1 MDLKISKS
9 SILIIILIIIYAAFI
24 LSSDVSKI
32 SQNIM
37 TMNLLN
43 LLFAIIFWVCG
54 NLIKVVRWHVF
65 MKSIDDKIPF
75 KKNFQYYLAGFA
87 FVLTPG
93 RMGEILR
100 SPYIKR
106 DYGISISKT
115 SAIVFIERFY
125 DILGMTII
133 LSIGLA
139 LIDFD
144 KTILLIP
151 IGMIIFIVI
160 ILTNKKY
167 LLKLLNRMSKMK
179 RFKNITSNFE
189 ELYDTSISL
198 MKTKFFLIGTSVS
211 IITYS
216 LYSVAVYSLI
226 VGLGGVIKL
235 EEIFVIL
242 PTSMFVAA
250 ISLIPAGIGVF
261 DGGMIGLLLLYQVPL
276 DIAVS
281 TNLLIRLM
289 GIGLIST
296 IGIISL
302 KIISTKK
309 NI

>member
-1 MDLKISKS
+1 
-9 SILIIILIIIYAAFI
+9 
-24 LSSDVSKI
+24 
-32 SQNIM
+32 
-37 TMNLLN
+37 
-43 LLFAIIFWVCG
+43 
-54 NLIKVVRWHVF
+54 
-65 MKSIDDKIPF
+65 
-75 KKNFQYYLAGFA
+75 
-87 FVLTPG
+87 
-93 RMGEILR
+93 MGEILR

-106 DYGISISKT
+106 DYGIPISKT
-115 SAIVFIERFY
+115 AAIVFVERFY
-125 DILGMTII
+125 DLLGMTII
-133 LSIGLA
+133 LSIGLTF
-139 LIDFD
+139 IDFD

-167 LLKLLNRMSKMK
+167 LLKLLNCMAKIK

-189 ELYDTSISL
+189 ELYNTSVSL

-216 LYSVAVYSLI
+216 LYSFAVYFLI
-226 VGLGGVIKL
+226 VGLGGDIKL
-235 EEIFVIL
+235 QEIFVIF
-242 PTSMFVAA
+242 TISMFISA

-261 DGGMIGLLLLYQVPL
+261 EGGMVGLLLLYQVPL

-281 TNLLIRLM
+281 TNLLIRLI

-309 NI
+309 NT

>member
-1 MDLKISKS
+1 MNLKISKS
-9 SILIIILIIIYAAFI
+9 SILIIVLIIIYAAFI
-24 LSSDVSKI
+24 LSSDISKI
-32 SQNIM
+32 SQNVM
-37 TMNLLN
+37 TMNLYN

-54 NLIKVVRWHVF
+54 NLIKVVRWHIF
-65 MKSIDDKIPF
+65 LKSIDDKIPF

-87 FVLTPG
+87 FALTPG

-106 DYGISISKT
+106 DYGIPISKT
-115 SAIVFIERFY
+115 SAIVFVERFY

-167 LLKLLNRMSKMK
+167 LLKLLNRMTKMK
-179 RFKNITSNFE
+179 RFKNIDSNFE
-189 ELYDTSISL
+189 ELYNTSVSL
-198 MKTKFFLIGTSVS
+198 MKTRFFLVGTSVS

-216 LYSVAVYSLI
+216 LYSFAVYSLI
-226 VGLGGVIKL
+226 LGLGGDIKL
-235 EEIFVIL
+235 EEIFVIFT
-242 PTSMFVAA
+242 TSMFVAA

-261 DGGMIGLLLLYQVPL
+261 DGGMVGLLLLY
-276 DIAVS
+276 DISYDVAITTS
-281 TNLLIRLM
+281 ILIRLI
-289 GIGLIST
+289 GIGLLSAIGFVFLKRIS
-296 IGIISL
+296 
-302 KIISTKK
+302 
-309 NI
+309 

>member
-1 MDLKISKS
+1 MNLKISKS
-9 SILIIILIIIYAAFI
+9 SILIIVLIIIYAAFI
-24 LSSDVSKI
+24 LSSDISKI
-32 SQNIM
+32 SQNVM
-37 TMNLLN
+37 TMNLYN

-54 NLIKVVRWHVF
+54 NLIKVVRWHIF
-65 MKSIDDKIPF
+65 LKSIDDKIPF

-87 FVLTPG
+87 FALTPG

-106 DYGISISKT
+106 DYGIPISKT

-125 DILGMTII
+125 DLLGITII
-133 LSIGLA
+133 LSIGLTF
-139 LIDFD
+139 IDFD

-151 IGMIIFIVI
+151 VSIIIFII
-160 ILTNKKY
+160 ILLTNKKY
-167 LLKLLNRMSKMK
+167 LLKLLNRMTKMK
-179 RFKNITSNFE
+179 RFKNIDSNFE
-189 ELYDTSISL
+189 ELYNTSVSL
-198 MKTKFFLIGTSVS
+198 MKTRFFLVGTSVS

-216 LYSVAVYSLI
+216 LYSFAVYSLI
-226 VGLGGVIKL
+226 LGLGGEIKL
-235 EEIFVIL
+235 EEIFVIF
-242 PTSMFVAA
+242 TISMFISA

-261 DGGMIGLLLLYQVPL
+261 EGGMVGLLLLYQIPL

-281 TNLLIRLM
+281 TNLLIRLI

-302 KIISTKK
+302 KIISKK

>member
-1 MDLKISKS
+1 MNLKISKS
-9 SILIIILIIIYAAFI
+9 SILIIVLIIIYAAFI
-24 LSSDVSKI
+24 LSSDISKI
-32 SQNIM
+32 SQNVM
-37 TMNLLN
+37 TMNLYN

-54 NLIKVVRWHVF
+54 NLIKVVRWHIF
-65 MKSIDDKIPF
+65 LKSIDDKIPF

-87 FVLTPG
+87 FALTPG

-106 DYGISISKT
+106 DYGIPISKT

-125 DILGMTII
+125 DLLGITII
-133 LSIGLA
+133 LSIGLTF
-139 LIDFD
+139 IDFD

-151 IGMIIFIVI
+151 VSIIIFII
-160 ILTNKKY
+160 ILLTNKKY
-167 LLKLLNRMSKMK
+167 LLKLLNRMTKMK
-179 RFKNITSNFE
+179 RFKNIDSNFE
-189 ELYDTSISL
+189 ELYNTSVSL
-198 MKTKFFLIGTSVS
+198 MKTKFFLIGISVS

-216 LYSVAVYSLI
+216 LYSFAVYSLI
-226 VGLGGVIKL
+226 LGLGGDIKL
-235 EEIFVIL
+235 EEIFVIF
-242 PTSMFVAA
+242 TISMFISA

-261 DGGMIGLLLLYQVPL
+261 EGGMVGLLLLYQIPL

-281 TNLLIRLM
+281 TNLLIRLI

-302 KIISTKK
+302 KIISKK

>member
-1 MDLKISKS
+1 MNLKISKS

-261 DGGMIGLLLLYQVPL
+261 DGGMVGLLLLY
-276 DIAVS
+276 DISYDVAITTS
-281 TNLLIRLM
+281 ILIRLI
-289 GIGLIST
+289 GIGLLSAIGFVFLKRIS
-296 IGIISL
+296 
-302 KIISTKK
+302 
-309 NI
+309 

>member
-87 FVLTPG
+87 FALTPG

-261 DGGMIGLLLLYQVPL
+261 DGGMVGLLLLY
-276 DIAVS
+276 DISYDVAITTS
-281 TNLLIRLM
+281 ILIRLI
-289 GIGLIST
+289 GIGLLSAIGFVFLKRIS
-296 IGIISL
+296 
-302 KIISTKK
+302 
-309 NI
+309 